1 MTIREELKK
10 LVAKLGGTPSKDDQ
24 TAELI
29 HKVTDNVSGGGGG
42 SSLIPVTLTAGLGGS
57 ITATISASEVMEGL
71 ANGTRYE
78 VFYRDLYLL
87 HDSEDGATPPFSV
100 GELKLDTSGTEAFVW
115 STMGGSDGRQDRLSV
130 LFIGINRGISGTD
143 DLTWYANS
151 TGYYLYFNSW
161 D

>member
-29 HKVTDNVSGGGGG
+29 HKVTDNVNGGGGG
-42 SSLIPVTLTAGLGGS
+42 SSLIPVTLTAGFGGLN

-78 VFYRDLYLL
+78 VFY
-87 HDSEDGATPPFSV
+87 SEDGATPPFHV
-100 GELKLDTSGTEAFVW
+100 GELKLDTSGTEAFAW

-143 DLTWYANS
+143 DPTWYANS

>member
-42 SSLIPVTLTAGLGGS
+42 SSLVPVTLTAGFGGS
-57 ITATISASEVMEGL
+57 NITATVSASEVMEGL

-78 VFYRDLYLL
+78 VFY
-87 HDSEDGATPPFSV
+87 SEDGGSISSFLV
-100 GELKLDTSGTEAFVW
+100 GELKLEASGNAAFAW
-115 STMGGSDGRQDRLSV
+115 STMHGSDGGNDRLSV
-130 LFIGINRGISGTD
+130 LFVGINRGISGTD
-143 DLTWYANS
+143 DPTWYANS
-151 TGYYLYFNSW
+151 TGLYLYFNSW